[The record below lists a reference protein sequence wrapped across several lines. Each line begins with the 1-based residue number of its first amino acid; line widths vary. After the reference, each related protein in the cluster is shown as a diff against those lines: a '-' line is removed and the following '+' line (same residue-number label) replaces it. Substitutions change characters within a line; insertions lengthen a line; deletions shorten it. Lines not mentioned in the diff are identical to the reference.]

1 MTDRTD
7 IHVHVYE
14 ERVAQRALSNIRG
27 FRARAGIV
35 DVEIAE
41 RGTPEYL
48 LREMERLGISKSVI
62 QAVVP
67 RPEMMGKVNAWTN
80 EKVGTSDG
88 RLVAF
93 GGIHPLARPYDISD
107 EIKRFTNSYDFKGVK
122 LHPTLQGFDP
132 TGLAGMRL
140 YERIA
145 RADLPILIHPDRRS
159 GDGFTLDGKVAKDQD
174 AGYKSSPEHVLSNA
188 KLCQIIETF
197 PELTII
203 GSHLGGSHSDH
214 LEALVKGSPRVWLDL
229 AIVKVFFP
237 EGPDYVASLVRA
249 YGAESV
255 LFGSDFPFWPQEAA
269 INYLD
274 RMALTDDERRLI
286 EIENP
291 ARILRR

>member
-1 MTDRTD
+1 MTERTD

-41 RGTPEYL
+41 NGTPEFL
-48 LREMERLGISKSVI
+48 LREMDRLGISKSVI

-67 RPEMMGKVNAWTN
+67 RPEMMGRVNAWTK

-93 GGIHPLARPYDISD
+93 GGLHPRARPDDISD
-107 EIKRFTNSYDFKGVK
+107 EIKRFTNSYDFRGVK

-132 TGLAGMRL
+132 TALEGMRL

-145 RADLPILIHPDRRS
+145 RADLPILIHPDRQS
-159 GDGFTLDGKVAKDQD
+159 GGGFTLDGKSEKNQHTGNTSTQD
-174 AGYKSSPEHVLSNA
+174 HVLSNA

-197 PELTII
+197 PELTVI

-214 LEALVKGSPRVWLDL
+214 LEALVKGSPTVWLDL

-249 YGAESV
+249 YGAENI

-269 INYLD
+269 LGYLD

-286 EIENP
+286 ETENP
-291 ARILRR
+291 ARILER